1 MVILSHQFCSLILGS
16 VGDSFGTLYMRQQ
29 SGWPEHWISG
39 LADVQKELHR
49 WESADSV
56 AQAWAY
62 SVSHSQ
68 MLVRIYRQQGT
79 GSPSPT
85 SLYLYLKDCHRVSF
99 HDLWRDIRV
108 RVEEQRGKYGPEFI
122 VTDGDRLF
130 VHCGVRPFA
139 AESPVFLRFETPSI

>member
-1 MVILSHQFCSLILGS
+1 M
-16 VGDSFGTLYMRQQ
+16 
-29 SGWPEHWISG
+29 WPEQWIEG

-49 WESADSV
+49 WEGADSV
-56 AQAWAY
+56 AQGWAY

-68 MLVRIYRQQGT
+68 LLVRIYRQQGV

-85 SLYLYLKDCHRVSF
+85 SLWLYLKDCYRVSF
-99 HDLWRDIRV
+99 HDLWRDVRV
-108 RVEEQRGKYGPEFI
+108 RIEERPGKFGPEFI

-139 AESPVFLRFETPSI
+139 AESSEFLRFERPAI